1 MKITSHHEHGHEHEE
16 VEVISIKY
24 VDVVFERDEETA
36 YQTVLSNWVVE
47 TIYRHGNFDGETVTL
62 IRASVLHPQSGEK
75 LCKAELSEE
84 EEEKIKDY
92 ISNIEIL
99 YP

>member
-1 MKITSHHEHGHEHEE
+1 MKITSHHEHGHDQEV

-36 YQTVLSNWVVE
+36 YKTVLSNWVVE
-47 TIYRHGNFDGETVTL
+47 TIYIYGNFDEETVTL
-62 IRASVLHPQSGEK
+62 IRASVLHPDSGEK
-75 LCKAELSEE
+75 LCKAVLSEE

-92 ISNIEIL
+92 ISNLEC
-99 YP
+99 

>member
-1 MKITSHHEHGHEHEE
+1 MKITSHLEHGHDHEE

-47 TIYRHGNFDGETVTL
+47 TIYRHGNFYEETVTL
-62 IRASVLHPQSGEK
+62 IRASVIHRDSREK

-92 ISNIEIL
+92 ISNIEIM